1 MIKLNVKHTKL
12 NASCLETLV
21 AGNVN
26 SIFAEFSFS
35 PEWDGLS
42 RVAVFSNGTAK
53 LSVPLSDNSCAIPW
67 EVLSSPGE
75 LTVAVRGIGSG
86 GAVICTENAS
96 LGKVTDTLADDDGDT
111 PADATPGVI
120 DSLISDVAD
129 LISGGVPSGGG
140 GADGAD
146 GKSAYELALDAGFE
160 GTLEQWLQSLHGTDG
175 TNGRDGVDGID
186 GSDGRDGVDGA
197 DGTNGVDGYT
207 PVKGTDYF
215 TAADKAEM
223 VSSVVDE
230 IGVPETEVFTAIYGT
245 TTYADILAAY
255 NSGKKIQA
263 IRETSDSKY
272 IYDLSYIYSGV
283 IRFGQI
289 TNTRFYSCSVTNNNV
304 WEYDSVLYSNYY
316 TKPSG
321 GIPASDLSSSV
332 ITTIVNRVLSELQS

>member
-42 RVAVFSNGTAK
+42 RVAVFSNGTAT
-53 LSVPLSDNSCAIPW
+53 LSVPLSENSCAIPW
-67 EVLSSPGE
+67 EVLNAPGE

-86 GAVICTENAS
+86 GTVLCTENAS

-111 PADATPGVI
+111 PGDATPGVI

-146 GKSAYELALDAGFE
+146 GKSAYELALDAGFV
-160 GTLEQWLQSLHGTDG
+160 GTLEQWLQSLHGA
-175 TNGRDGVDGID
+175 DGVDG
-186 GSDGRDGVDGA
+186 SDGVDGTN
-197 DGTNGVDGYT
+197 GTNGVDGYT

-215 TAADKAEM
+215 TAADKAEI
-223 VSSVVDE
+223 VSAVVDE
-230 IGVPETEVFTAIYGT
+230 IGVPETEVFTAIYGQT
-245 TTYADILAAY
+245 SYNDILAAY
-255 NSGKKIQA
+255 NAGKKIQVV
-263 IRETSDSKY
+263 RTTSDSKY
-272 IYDLSYIYSGV
+272 IYDISYIYSAN

-289 TNTRFYSCSVTNNNV
+289 TNTRFYSCSVTSNNE
-304 WEYDSVLYSNYY
+304 WSYEAVLYSDFYV
-316 TKPSG
+316 KPSG
-321 GIPASDLSSSV
+321 GIPASDLSSSA